1 MYACY
6 YLIGED
12 KLA

>member
-6 YLIGED
+6 YVIGED